1 MQIVVYGGGAVGSL
15 FAARLARARHSILLI
30 ARPDHVRAI
39 AERGLRVEGTTE
51 ESVRLTAASELA
63 SGSGAEAALLTVK
76 TFDLADAAR
85 RLARALPTPVPTLL
99 PQNGLGVE
107 TLAEE
112 GLAAGGWRAP
122 ADWTVRAVSTVPA
135 TWIAPGVV
143 RAAGTGE
150 LLLPGPSGTGKDA
163 LVGRFER
170 LFAGAG
176 IPTRLVPEFDREVW
190 RKALVNAAINPV
202 TAVRGVPNGRLMDEP
217 LRSEALGLL
226 REALAAA
233 RANGFDFSESEAV
246 RDLERIAR
254 ATATNRSSMLQ
265 DIEQG
270 RPTEID
276 AISGE
281 LLRRAG
287 AHGLDLPLTRKI
299 IAEVQR
305 RATGRAGRPQP
316 S

>member
-1 MQIVVYGGGAVGSL
+1 MRIVVYGGGAVGSH
-15 FAARLARARHSILLI
+15 FAARLARADHTVLLI

-63 SGSGAEAALLTVK
+63 PGSGADVALLTVK
-76 TFDLADAAR
+76 TFDLGEAAR
-85 RLARALPTPVPTLL
+85 RLARSLPTPVPTLL

-107 TLAEE
+107 SHAEE
-112 GLAAGGWRAP
+112 GLAAGGWRVP
-122 ADWTVRAVSTVPA
+122 ADWTVRAVNTVPA
-135 TWIAPGVV
+135 TWIAPGAV

-150 LLLPGPSGTGKDA
+150 LLLPGPSGTRKDA
-163 LVGRFER
+163 LVDRFAR
-170 LFAGAG
+170 LLAGAG
-176 IPTRLVPEFDREVW
+176 IPTRLVPAFDREVW
-190 RKALVNAAINPV
+190 RKVLVNAAINPV
-202 TAVRGVPNGRLMDEP
+202 TAVRGVPNGRLLDEP

-233 RANGFDFSESEAV
+233 RVNGFDFSEAEAV

-254 ATATNRSSMLQ
+254 ATAANRSSMLQ
-265 DIEQG
+265 DVEQG
-270 RPTEID
+270 RPTEIA

-281 LLRRAG
+281 LVRRAG

-299 IAEVQR
+299 IVEVQHR
-305 RATGRAGRPQP
+305 TTETAGRPQP